1 MLFRYVYDH
10 FAELQVGEHSQNM
23 ADSGLI
29 CDRRPK
35 NYQQNQGLPIQ
46 AQQANGMVQ
55 VQWFRRVQKI
65 AASIANSQ
73 ALGVG
78 KS

>member
-55 VQWFRRVQKI
+55 VQ
-65 AASIANSQ
+65 
-73 ALGVG
+73 
-78 KS
+78 